1 MLLCHHKLDSA
12 LTVLLKYKN
21 KDGPKMRQLP
31 SIAAMTGINLDQ
43 ETEDFKN
50 FRRGVI
56 HKLEESLLHRF
67 SDMAADVL
75 SACKIAD
82 FKSWPDKEE
91 DRENFGETEVDV
103 LSEKFQNILEK
114 SGTDIS
120 ALGPEWD
127 ILKTI
132 LYDRYKD
139 VYGLDWTTVN
149 KTCSDTCPN
158 ILSLIDL
165 ILSIPAHSADAERGF
180 SEMKLVKS
188 DWRSNLR
195 SDVLSDLLFI
205 QPAIAL
211 WSVSGEAA
219 KRPNIT
225 PYRPREEDAD
235 GQVFITHPLL
245 ELDPEFLD
253 KF

>member
-1 MLLCHHKLDSA
+1 M
-12 LTVLLKYKN
+12 
-21 KDGPKMRQLP
+21 
-31 SIAAMTGINLDQ
+31 
-43 ETEDFKN
+43 
-50 FRRGVI
+50 
-56 HKLEESLLHRF
+56 
-67 SDMAADVL
+67 
-75 SACKIAD
+75 
-82 FKSWPDKEE
+82 
-91 DRENFGETEVDV
+91 DV

-127 ILKTI
+127 ILKTT
-132 LYDRYKD
+132 LYDRHKD

-149 KTCSDTCPN
+149 KTCSDTCLN

-188 DWRSNLR
+188 DWRSSLR

-205 QPAIAL
+205 QLHAADIKDFDPEPAIAL

-219 KRPNIT
+219 KRPDIT
-225 PYRPREEDAD
+225 PYGPREEDSD
-235 GQVFITHPLL
+235 GQVFVTHPLL
-245 ELDPEFLD
+245 EFDPEFLD